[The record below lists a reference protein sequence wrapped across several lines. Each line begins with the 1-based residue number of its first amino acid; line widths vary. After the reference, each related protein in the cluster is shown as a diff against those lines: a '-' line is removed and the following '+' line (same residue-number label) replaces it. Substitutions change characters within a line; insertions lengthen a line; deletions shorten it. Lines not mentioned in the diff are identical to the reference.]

1 MDMKIRS
8 EILVEV
14 NELGLNQSFDSID
27 EMVEYFVDEDI
38 KKEKEIR
45 EKNDRILELE
55 GEVSDLEDK
64 ISDLEEELRIYS
76 ERSDEA

>member
-1 MDMKIRS
+1 MDMKIRT

-27 EMVEYFVDEDI
+27 EIVEYFVTEEM
-38 KKEKEIR
+38 KKEKEIA
-45 EKNDRILELE
+45 EKNDRIVELE
-55 GEVSDLEDK
+55 GEVSDLGDK
-64 ISDLEEELRIYS
+64 ILDLEEELRIYS